1 VFYNEFVIE
10 RYRRQFGA
18 VFRKIKEQGVSLKIA
33 STLMLIVSIQ
43 MTSIFQTDDIS
54 LRAES

>member
-43 MTSIFQTDDIS
+43 MTSFFQTDDIS